1 MKLKLSEI
9 LRGSVRAEISGAAPE
24 KCLNALTDAGVGFW
38 DAVSEDAFT
47 VRLGMA
53 ARDLGDRKSVV

>member
-38 DAVSEDAFT
+38 DAVSEDAYDQCRGPGPGDAEKPRH
-47 VRLGMA
+47 RL
-53 ARDLGDRKSVV
+53 